1 MTEWSLPCIGPFS
14 QFNKIHNSMYMS
26 GCLGLYPGA
35 LALIQSD
42 VLLQYA
48 QIKWNQNNVLSEVLK
63 QRI

>member
-48 QIKWNQNNVLSEVLK
+48 QIKWN
-63 QRI
+63 